1 MINYNCIYNYYIF
14 NYIEIKLKYNNKF
27 NVYNLYNI
35 LKELAR
41 NNSFDAQVS
50 IYECRWTSVVA

>member
-50 IYECRWTSVVA
+50 IYECR